1 MGHRQRSCKLES
13 RGLIRSSYAMPKTA
27 TPYFTPA
34 TFKFLRAL
42 ARNNNREWFA
52 AHKPEYE
59 QHLRA
64 PLLRLIGDLAEPLKK
79 ISAQYVANPKPVGGS
94 MFRIYRDTRFGGDK
108 TPYKSW
114 ASANF
119 YHQAMRAMVRG
130 TDGNSGMMGRLD
142 APSFYLHIQPGENY
156 VGGGLWHPHVADA
169 NYGIALADEQSAQ
182 GSDLDDAKAIY
193 AATMQNPQAG
203 VRLQAKAM
211 LGYGRI
217 LDKTGHAVSPTAVG
231 PNDFAVF
238 YYQQP
243 NLLFGPAAPEESAE
257 GLYDAGQALATAG
270 RKADAKKSYDTLI
283 NTYGTT
289 APDWTDK
296 AKTAEAT
303 LGQ

>member
-1 MGHRQRSCKLES
+1 
-13 RGLIRSSYAMPKTA
+13 MPKTA

-42 ARNNNREWFA
+42 ARNNNREWLA

-119 YHQAMRAMVRG
+119 YHQATRAMVRG

-156 VGGGLWHPHVADA
+156 VGGGLWHPMPESLKRVRAYLLNNPASWKSATRSAAFKRIYGELGGESLSRPPKGYDSAHELIDDLKRKDYVCSAPLTDDEILSA
-169 NYGIALADEQSAQ
+169 NLQKILLQRFTQAAPLIDWLCGAL
-182 GSDLDDAKAIY
+182 DLD
-193 AATMQNPQAG
+193 
-203 VRLQAKAM
+203 
-211 LGYGRI
+211 
-217 LDKTGHAVSPTAVG
+217 
-231 PNDFAVF
+231 F
-238 YYQQP
+238 
-243 NLLFGPAAPEESAE
+243 
-257 GLYDAGQALATAG
+257 
-270 RKADAKKSYDTLI
+270 
-283 NTYGTT
+283 
-289 APDWTDK
+289 
-296 AKTAEAT
+296 
-303 LGQ
+303 